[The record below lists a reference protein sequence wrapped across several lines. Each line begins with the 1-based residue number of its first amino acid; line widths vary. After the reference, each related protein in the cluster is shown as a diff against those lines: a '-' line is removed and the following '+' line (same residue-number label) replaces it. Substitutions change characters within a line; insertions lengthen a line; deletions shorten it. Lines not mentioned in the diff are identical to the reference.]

1 MEENGVCDSK
11 VELDMLVAALSS
23 WGVSSLEKVAG
34 RLVGAGRAKADA
46 AGAGMM
52 GVVLVRGP
60 REGSGAGV
68 GPTDANGND
77 AMEIEFLASLK
88 GEQDNT
94 VVG

>member
-1 MEENGVCDSK
+1 MP
-11 VELDMLVAALSS
+11 
-23 WGVSSLEKVAG
+23 
-34 RLVGAGRAKADA
+34 KAV
-46 AGAGMM
+46 GMM